1 MNRRRRTLPPVPP
14 KAPSELRPL
23 IAAMTEILETGEGV
37 RGDPLDRKLTLRD
50 ILESGIGRLKPGMR
64 PGQDGNLDSGALP
77 PAPDLSIP
85 PAPANFDA
93 QGGFYGMINLSWTI
107 PGQQYRNHAYTNIFR
122 SEEDN
127 FANAEVIGREAGGFY
142 TDYVRDDAVDP
153 DDPTKLKGYYYW
165 ITFTSVVDIEGPPN
179 SPNGTYAAP
188 LADVGY
194 VLELLTGEIDAG
206 VLATEL
212 RQEIEKIPALE
223 SNIERLDPIETAIA
237 RIPAIETNIERI
249 GPIETAIE
257 RLDPIETAIERI
269 PAIETNIERLD
280 PIETAIERIG
290 PIEAELRGPESLDG
304 TVANR
309 IAAERDERIAALD
322 EERAERVDSLLA
334 EQEAR
339 QDAISFEAQARQDA
353 IQAEVQDRVAAVAA
367 ERDARVAAL
376 QAEQGARAAAITS
389 VEQQLV
395 DGDTALASQLT
406 TLTSVVD
413 GNSADISSEQQAR
426 VSGDEALA
434 SDITTLQVQVGDN
447 EATII
452 NESQARIENDAL
464 RASQLAVI
472 AATYNAN
479 TASIYSLEEIRIGD
493 REATATRINGLEVQ
507 VEDNEASIFQE
518 QIARANAD
526 SALASQLSV
535 LSAKIDALP
544 TFANGFES
552 GLEFDRWV
560 AASGHSIAAETSDA
574 FSGDQSALIG
584 STASSVA
591 TGTAPFAVSARIPN
605 GTADAFA
612 GRRVRV
618 GIAARAVSGGG
629 SEFAI
634 GYATSDGWF
643 SGWHR
648 HEPAAGW
655 GIFEAQVEV
664 PEVTNE
670 DHYVVIWGDTSGGG
684 GSVEVDRLLIDVAD
698 TEIPEITAQI
708 ETLQQVIA
716 DNQQAMA
723 TQFNALSSQFDT
735 SIATVNG
742 ELTTLSTADEA
753 LASSIQTL
761 QAEIGDNAAA
771 IVDEQT
777 ARATETDALAQQLNA
792 VDARVDQSRALIT
805 SEAQSRADEDSALAQ
820 QINTVDA
827 RVDGSRS
834 LITSEQQARAD
845 GDSALAS
852 DIQTLTAVTGDLAA
866 DIQNESTVRATA
878 DEALAED
885 VTDLWAGVG
894 ENEAR
899 ITDEARVRA
908 TEDDLL
914 AAVQR
919 VISASRGTASATFYS
934 LDEVRLADS
943 AATALRIDGVEV
955 QLGDAFSAIELEQSL
970 RASEDQALATQI
982 TTAVAELDGDIST
995 VQQTLNT
1002 EVTRLD
1008 GRVDATAQ
1016 AVTAVQSQ
1024 IDDDLATVQQS
1035 FDTQVLRIDGE
1046 LQTNAQAI
1054 TDVQAATDD
1063 ALAGVQQDFY
1073 AQTSYLDGR
1082 ISSNAQAL
1090 TEARSELEGDVA
1102 GVQQNLNT
1110 QVSRLDGRV
1119 DSTAQALTTVQSE
1132 LEDNLSTVQQNFNT
1146 QVTRLDG
1153 RVDSTAQAVTDVQSA
1168 GEDALAGVQQDFNT
1182 EVSFLKDEQ
1191 AVVSAVYNASARSIT
1206 AVQAGFENNL
1216 AVVQQEFT
1224 SNVTRLDGR
1233 VDSQAQALTTVQSQL
1248 EDDIST
1254 VQQNFNTEVS
1264 RIDDGLNANAQAITD
1279 VQVATDDALAG
1290 VQQDFNVEVNRVDDR
1305 IDVASQA
1312 VTEVRADM
1320 EAGVAGALTAI
1331 DVAVAGNDILKNG
1344 LFSTGDLSGWEPDSS
1359 LIGVVSRDTSD
1370 GSTAVRNMPAPFA
1383 AVFADSGWD
1392 ANRRL
1397 RSVPQPVSEGD
1408 VYTIRFSYATGGA
1421 SPREVPFNLFVGFRN
1436 DSSDWSYT
1444 SRASFSVSNL
1454 DWVRTDSYTI
1464 TIPSDTTQARISISR
1479 QTGGSG
1485 TLLVA
1490 NVRAYRIDDAMAAS
1504 IATLQSNLG
1513 SDISTVQQNLS
1524 TNVNRIDGNVSANAQ
1539 AITDVQAATDDA
1551 LAGVQQDFNTEVV
1564 RLDGRVDVTAQ
1575 AVTEVRSDLEGDV
1588 AGVQQNLN
1596 TNVSRLDGRIDS
1608 QAQALTTVQSDLDS
1622 DISTV
1627 QQNLNTNV
1635 NRIDDDLSANAQAI
1649 TDVQAATDDALAGV
1663 QQNFNTEIS
1672 RVDGRIDT
1680 AAQAVTEVR
1689 ADMEEGVAGVLT
1701 AIDAAVAGND
1711 LLKNGLFSTG
1721 DFTGWA
1727 PDWSSIA
1734 VVQRNEDAGSS
1745 TLQSMPTEFAAR
1757 FWDSGWGANRRLRSE
1772 PQTVSVGDIYTI
1784 SLDYATG
1791 GGSRDVPFGI
1801 WLGFRAAGDQWDYTN
1816 IGNFRA
1822 SSTSWSKT
1830 PYYTV
1835 TIPDGITQARI
1846 SVSRKAGGS
1855 GEFYVTNLRAYR
1867 IDDAMA
1873 QSITTVQSQLSGD
1886 ISTVQQDVNTQVQRI
1901 DGNVSANAQAITD
1914 VQSAT
1919 DDALA
1924 GVQQDF
1930 NTEVAR
1936 LDGRVDVTA
1945 QAVTEVRSDLEGDV
1959 AGIQQNLNTNVSR
1972 LDGRIDSTAQSI
1984 STVQSQ
1990 LSGDI
1995 STVQQNLNTNVSRI
2009 DDELDANAQAIT
2021 DVQSATDD
2029 ALAGVQQ
2036 DFNTEIAR
2044 VDDAIDANANAITEV
2059 RSDLGSDIATVQ
2071 QSLTSNVN
2079 RIDGNVA
2086 SNAQAITTAQSQLNG
2101 QISTVQQNLSSEINR
2116 VDGEIEATAQLV
2128 QSVQTDLGN
2137 GLNAVEI
2144 KAVTNA
2150 GGILSNGQFGTGD
2163 LAGWGNTWSGVNVI
2177 EANPDGDSSAIR
2189 GAPTKYIAQWS
2200 DSGWSSDQYMRGERF
2215 AATAGETYTFQFA
2228 YASGGGS
2235 RDIDV
2240 DLRVGWVSAD
2250 GSASWRTIHSQ
2261 RVTATGWDKTPL
2273 LSTVAPDET
2282 VEAWVYFRRSAGGV
2296 GTLFIADVQARRTD
2310 MVAGALYTA
2319 KVQSGGLIGGFGVY
2333 NDGTEVDAG
2342 FDVDRFWI
2350 GRTDSDK
2357 RKPFIIDGDM
2367 VYMNNAMIRNGS
2379 IQEGHLGPI
2388 TIGKFFLDDGTPVT
2402 TAGGLIRA
2410 EAIDVD
2416 NLSVAEAA
2424 RFYADVQSG
2433 NYIAGQSGWRIRQ
2446 NGSVEFN
2453 DGQFNGTV
2461 NVGNVSGAGALASKN
2476 SLSYSEVRGTK
2487 PPTNADRTASNTA
2500 ADTAKV
2506 DGEDASAVRNWASS
2520 TFGRVF
2526 DNWTRPGS
2534 TEIWGNRIS
2543 TADAY
2548 VDTLVIKGNAVTIP
2562 VSAAAGSEFQLQRF
2576 MREILS
2582 CSIDAKGSNV
2592 MVMASFS
2599 VGDGGI
2605 TSVQIRRN
2613 GVTVLQRAVVGRFFS
2628 IAGHVGA
2635 TSGGVDTYTMWASGG
2650 GIAGGRS
2657 LGLLATR
2664 R

>member
-37 RGDPLDRKLTLRD
+37 RGDPLDRKVTLRD

-165 ITFTSVVDIEGPPN
+165 ITFTSVADIEGPPN

-212 RQEIEKIPALE
+212 RQEIEKIPVLE

-257 RLDPIETAIERI
+257 RLDPIE
-269 PAIETNIERLD
+269 
-280 PIETAIERIG
+280 
-290 PIEAELRGPESLDG
+290 AELRGPESLDG

-309 IAAERDERIAALD
+309 IAAERDARIQAVDNERT
-322 EERAERVDSLLA
+322 ERVDSLLA

-339 QDAISFEAQARQDA
+339 QDAISFEAQARQNA

-376 QAEQGARAAAITS
+376 QVEQGARAAAITS
-389 VEQQLV
+389 VEEQLV
-395 DGDTALASQLT
+395 DGDTALASQLS
-406 TLTSVVD
+406 TLTAVVD
-413 GNSADISSEQQAR
+413 DNSADISNEQQAR

-434 SDITTLQVQVGDN
+434 SDITTLQIQVGDN
-447 EATII
+447 EAAII

-560 AASGHSIAAETSDA
+560 AASGHSITAETNDA
-574 FSGDQSALIG
+574 FSGDQLALVS
-584 STASSVA
+584 STSNSVA
-591 TGTAPFAVSARIPN
+591 TSSAPFAVSARIPN
-605 GTADAFA
+605 GAADAFA

-618 GIAARAVSGGG
+618 GIAARAVSGG
-629 SEFAI
+629 STEFAI
-634 GYATSDGWF
+634 GYATSGGWF

-670 DHYVVIWGDTSGGG
+670 DHYVVIWGDTSGCG

-708 ETLQQVIA
+708 ETLQQAIA

-742 ELTTLSTADEA
+742 ELTALSTADEA

-761 QAEIGDNAAA
+761 QAEIDNNAAA

-777 ARATETDALAQQLNA
+777 TRATETDALAQQLNA

-820 QINTVDA
+820 QINAVDA

-866 DIQNESTVRATA
+866 DIQNESTVRASA

-899 ITDEARVRA
+899 ITDESRIRA

-914 AAVQR
+914 ASVQR

-995 VQQTLNT
+995 VQQTLST

-1024 IDDDLATVQQS
+1024 LDDDLATVQQN
-1035 FDTQVLRIDGE
+1035 FNTQVLRIDGE

-1063 ALAGVQQDFY
+1063 ALAGVQQDFN

-1082 ISSNAQAL
+1082 INSNAQAL

-1146 QVTRLDG
+1146 QVNRLDG
-1153 RVDSTAQAVTDVQSA
+1153 RVDSTAQAVMDVQSA

-1182 EVSFLKDEQ
+1182 EVSFLKSEQ

-1233 VDSQAQALTTVQSQL
+1233 IDSQAQALTTVQSQL
-1248 EDDIST
+1248 ESDITT
-1254 VQQNFNTEVS
+1254 VQQNFNT
-1264 RIDDGLNANAQAITD
+1264 
-1279 VQVATDDALAG
+1279 
-1290 VQQDFNVEVNRVDDR
+1290 
-1305 IDVASQA
+1305 A
-1312 VTEVRADM
+1312 VTRLD
-1320 EAGVAGALTAI
+1320 G
-1331 DVAVAGNDILKNG
+1331 DI
-1344 LFSTGDLSGWEPDSS
+1344 
-1359 LIGVVSRDTSD
+1359 
-1370 GSTAVRNMPAPFA
+1370 
-1383 AVFADSGWD
+1383 
-1392 ANRRL
+1392 
-1397 RSVPQPVSEGD
+1397 
-1408 VYTIRFSYATGGA
+1408 
-1421 SPREVPFNLFVGFRN
+1421 
-1436 DSSDWSYT
+1436 
-1444 SRASFSVSNL
+1444 
-1454 DWVRTDSYTI
+1454 
-1464 TIPSDTTQARISISR
+1464 
-1479 QTGGSG
+1479 
-1485 TLLVA
+1485 
-1490 NVRAYRIDDAMAAS
+1490 
-1504 IATLQSNLG
+1504 
-1513 SDISTVQQNLS
+1513 
-1524 TNVNRIDGNVSANAQ
+1524 SANAQ
-1539 AITDVQAATDDA
+1539 AISDVQSATDDS
-1551 LAGVQQDFNTEVV
+1551 LAGVQQDFNTEVT
-1564 RLDGRVDVTAQ
+1564 RLDGRIDVNAQ

-1596 TNVSRLDGRIDS
+1596 TQVSRLDGRVDS
-1608 QAQALTTVQSDLDS
+1608 A
-1622 DISTV
+1622 
-1627 QQNLNTNV
+1627 
-1635 NRIDDDLSANAQAI
+1635 
-1649 TDVQAATDDALAGV
+1649 
-1663 QQNFNTEIS
+1663 
-1672 RVDGRIDT
+1672 
-1680 AAQAVTEVR
+1680 
-1689 ADMEEGVAGVLT
+1689 
-1701 AIDAAVAGND
+1701 
-1711 LLKNGLFSTG
+1711 
-1721 DFTGWA
+1721 
-1727 PDWSSIA
+1727 
-1734 VVQRNEDAGSS
+1734 
-1745 TLQSMPTEFAAR
+1745 
-1757 FWDSGWGANRRLRSE
+1757 
-1772 PQTVSVGDIYTI
+1772 
-1784 SLDYATG
+1784 
-1791 GGSRDVPFGI
+1791 
-1801 WLGFRAAGDQWDYTN
+1801 
-1816 IGNFRA
+1816 
-1822 SSTSWSKT
+1822 
-1830 PYYTV
+1830 
-1835 TIPDGITQARI
+1835 
-1846 SVSRKAGGS
+1846 
-1855 GEFYVTNLRAYR
+1855 
-1867 IDDAMA
+1867 
-1873 QSITTVQSQLSGD
+1873 
-1886 ISTVQQDVNTQVQRI
+1886 
-1901 DGNVSANAQAITD
+1901 
-1914 VQSAT
+1914 
-1919 DDALA
+1919 
-1924 GVQQDF
+1924 
-1930 NTEVAR
+1930 
-1936 LDGRVDVTA
+1936 
-1945 QAVTEVRSDLEGDV
+1945 
-1959 AGIQQNLNTNVSR
+1959 
-1972 LDGRIDSTAQSI
+1972 AQSI

-1995 STVQQNLNTNVSRI
+1995 STVQQNLTTNVNRI
-2009 DDELDANAQAIT
+2009 DDEINANAQAIT

-2036 DFNTEIAR
+2036 DFNTEIER

-2071 QSLTSNVN
+2071 QRLNTNVN

-2086 SNAQAITTAQSQLNG
+2086 NNAQAITTAQSQLDG
-2101 QISTVQQNLSSEINR
+2101 QISTVQQNLNSEISR
-2116 VDGEIEATAQLV
+2116 VDGQIEATAELV

-2137 GLNAVEI
+2137 GLNAVEVR
-2144 KAVTNA
+2144 AMANA
-2150 GGILSNGQFGTGD
+2150 GSVVANGQFATGD
-2163 LAGWGNTWSGVNVI
+2163 L
-2177 EANPDGDSSAIR
+2177 
-2189 GAPTKYIAQWS
+2189 
-2200 DSGWSSDQYMRGERF
+2200 SGWSAPSLVDVVEADGNSGTNAIRTMPTRYAARWDAFSGWGDQQILRGSNF
-2215 AATAGETYTFQFA
+2215 STKSGEA
-2228 YASGGGS
+2228 YAFRISYAGGGNNV
-2235 RDIDV
+2235 DV
-2240 DLRVGWVSAD
+2240 GFVFAVGWLLSD
-2250 GSASWRTIHSQ
+2250 GSGVFETVFSK
-2261 RVTATGWDKTPL
+2261 RVTSTAWDTSPL
-2273 LSTVAPDET
+2273 VKLTAPEGAVRAYTLVRRLPSGSGALHVADIQGYHPDS
-2282 VEAWVYFRRSAGGV
+2282 VV
-2296 GTLFIADVQARRTD
+2296 GS
-2310 MVAGALYTA
+2310 LYTA
-2319 KVQSGGLIGGFGVY
+2319 KVQSGGLIGGFGIY

-2342 FDVDRFWI
+2342 FDVDRFWL
-2350 GRTDSDK
+2350 GRTNSNK
-2357 RKPFIIDGDM
+2357 RKPFIMDGDV
-2367 VYMNNAMIRNGS
+2367 VYINNAMIRNGS

-2410 EAIDVD
+2410 DAIDVD

-2446 NGSVEFN
+2446 NGNVEFN
-2453 DGQFNGTV
+2453 EGQFNGVV
-2461 NVGNVSGAGALASKN
+2461 NIGNVSGAGSLATQD
-2476 SLSYSEVRGTK
+2476 SLSYSEVQGTK
-2487 PPTNADRTASNTA
+2487 PPSNADRTADNTSK
-2500 ADTAKV
+2500 DTEKLA
-2506 DGEDASAVRNWASS
+2506 GWDASTVRDMANRGNLAYGQ
-2520 TFGRVF
+2520 TNG
-2526 DNWTRPGS
+2526 WTRPGT
-2534 TEIWGNRIS
+2534 TEINGNKIY
-2543 TADAY
+2543 TGDAY
-2548 VDTLVIKGNAVTIP
+2548 VDTLVIQGNAVTIP
-2562 VSAAAGSEFQLQRF
+2562 VSTAASSVVSLPQSPTD
-2576 MREILS
+2576 REILS
-2582 CSIDAKGSNV
+2582 ASIDAKGANV
-2592 MVMASFS
+2592 MVMVSFGAN
-2599 VGDGGI
+2599 VGNNGGYR
-2605 TSVQIRRN
+2605 VEIRRN
-2613 GVTVLQRAVVGRFFS
+2613 GTTVIVRPGVNGAFS
-2628 IAGHVGA
+2628 VAAHVGA
-2635 TSGGVDTYTMWASGG
+2635 ESSGVSTFTVHVIGNFTDIS
-2650 GIAGGRS
+2650 GRS